1 MKNPL
6 IRCVALLALLL
17 GHIGLAGCAA
27 TQEKHAENDSIDNE
41 LADARYDEP
50 EERVL
55 VSDDRSNGKA
65 SKEIVCWGDSM
76 TEGAGRDPA
85 VIATGDGVFDASYL
99 SYPDVLQKLTG
110 MTTCNFGVSGA
121 TSEEIGIMQGAIEAD
136 DEDERL
142 FIDEEVAELAK
153 QHTGTILVLEMG
165 SNGGWDGDYAT
176 LIEQYHAIIE
186 NSGCE
191 NFIIIGDTD
200 DPGTSFGDPSQE
212 AFEPGETGRQT
223 EWEATLTAEFGDRFI
238 NMRQFLIDNGL
249 AIAGLTPTR
258 EDAEDAR

>member
-1 MKNPL
+1 
-6 IRCVALLALLL
+6 
-17 GHIGLAGCAA
+17 
-27 TQEKHAENDSIDNE
+27 
-41 LADARYDEP
+41 
-50 EERVL
+50 
-55 VSDDRSNGKA
+55 
-65 SKEIVCWGDSM
+65 
-76 TEGAGRDPA
+76 
-85 VIATGDGVFDASYL
+85 
-99 SYPDVLQKLTG
+99 

-200 DPGTSFGDPSQE
+200 DPGTSFGESKSRGFRAGRDRPSNRV
-212 AFEPGETGRQT
+212 GGR
-223 EWEATLTAEFGDRFI
+223 ADRRI
-238 NMRQFLIDNGL
+238 RRPLYQH
-249 AIAGLTPTR
+249 APVSHR
-258 EDAEDAR
+258 